1 MEGREIPVF
10 WILFGLFT
18 ILFTGIGLLIW
29 IAPVPE
35 DQLTPALESLIVIS
49 DGLVKASAG
58 AFVGFASGV
67 GLASRSGHRRVH
79 RSP

>member
-1 MEGREIPVF
+1 MTNRGMPVS

-18 ILFTGIGLLIW
+18 IFFTGIGLLIW

-35 DQLTPALESLIVIS
+35 EQLTPALESLIVIS
-49 DGLVKASAG
+49 DGLVKASAV

-67 GLASRSGHRRVH
+67 GLAARNGHQRLN